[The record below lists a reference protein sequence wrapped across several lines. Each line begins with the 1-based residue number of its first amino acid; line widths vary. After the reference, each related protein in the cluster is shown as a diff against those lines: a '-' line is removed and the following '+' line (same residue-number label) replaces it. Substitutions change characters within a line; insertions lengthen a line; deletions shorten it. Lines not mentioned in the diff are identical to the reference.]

1 MDSEKLIDVSV
12 PHGFRAAWTLAFP
25 AFALLSGCAPIDEYW
40 VPLGEDA
47 RAFAVEAVSIDPWY
61 DDFGDTLNPV
71 ALYNETSIENGG
83 EVDRRG
89 SRYFFDSL
97 YLDVRSWTVPKGSDL
112 SDGKTDYT
120 RLRFGLQPEGPALL
134 ESVFQIFPTF
144 SDSSNAEFFPD
155 TLRWNDRAFYRSY
168 LLKDP
173 ANSRM
178 QAVVDSAGRLLGF
191 QTIDSLIYF
200 REAP

>member
-1 MDSEKLIDVSV
+1 MGL
-12 PHGFRAAWTLAFP
+12 FAARTVLAP
-25 AFALLSGCAPIDEYW
+25 MLAAISALLCAPACAPIDEYW

-47 RAFAVEAVSIDPWY
+47 RSFAAEVVSIDPWY

-71 ALYNETSIENGG
+71 SLYTETSIEAGG

-97 YLDVRSWTVPKGSDL
+97 YLDLRAWTVPKGADL
-112 SDGKTDYT
+112 SAGKTDYA
-120 RLRFGLQPEGPALL
+120 RLTFAEQPEGTVLL
-134 ESVFQIFPTF
+134 ESVFRLFPDF
-144 SDSSNAEFFPD
+144 ADSTNASFIAD
-155 TLRWNDRAFYRSY
+155 TLRWNDRAFYRAY

-178 QAVVDSAGRLLGF
+178 QAVLDSTGRLLGF